1 MAAEKAAVALQIKM
15 TAKPLKKRICA
26 MIKKGN
32 DTVAKYREIAVL
44 SIVPC
49 AVGILIIASWAL
61 AHWNTGP
68 YLLNAGLTIFAT
80 LFGGYLRFLAG
91 FKDIFNRKITV
102 NVFVTVAL
110 IATVA
115 VGEFRAAAVI
125 VFIMAVAGAL
135 ETYTLDKTRRSIRN
149 LLDLAPKM
157 ATIRRDNEEVIIPV
171 NEVQVGD
178 IAVVRPGG
186 RIPVDG
192 IVIAGQSCVNQA
204 PITGESMPVEKFK
217 GAEVFGGT
225 LNETGR
231 LEIKTA
237 KVGQDTTLA
246 RIVHL
251 VEQAQGTKAPIQNL
265 ADRFTTWFL
274 PAVLVLA
281 VIAFLISDNIKVA
294 VSVLLVACP
303 CAFAIATPTA
313 VTAGISNMA
322 RRAVL
327 IKGGIFLELAQKMDV
342 LLVDKT
348 GTFTFGRPKVVDV
361 VAFDGIPEEEVLRL
375 AAIAE
380 KYSEHP
386 LARSVI
392 ACAKERGIEVT
403 DPTDFNIEVGMG
415 VTARLDGK
423 EILVGK
429 NKFLQDKGVSVA
441 KHIEYA
447 MSEQTEQG
455 RTAILVANDMK
466 PVGLIA
472 IADEIRPQTSRSI
485 ASLKAMGIKKIIML
499 TGDNHKVA
507 KSVAEEI
514 GVDDFQAEL
523 LPEQKLQ
530 YVEKLQ
536 KQDLLVGM
544 IGDGINDA
552 PALALADVGIAMGA
566 AGTDVAVETADVTLM
581 NDDLSQVVNFMNM
594 SRKVMSRIKLN
605 IFFSMIYNVIGFILA
620 GFGMLTPIVA
630 VIFQEAGCITVVFSS
645 TLLLWAKTES
655 SLKNIDSDGSSALRR
670 TIENAKIDNVSQC
683 A

>member
-1 MAAEKAAVALQIKM
+1 MKIIKPDKI
-15 TAKPLKKRICA
+15 A
-26 MIKKGN
+26 N
-32 DTVAKYREIAVL
+32 YREIAVL
-44 SIVPC
+44 SLVPC
-49 AVGILIIASWAL
+49 VVGVLILASWAL
-61 AHWNTGP
+61 AYWDIGP
-68 YLLNAGLTIFAT
+68 YLLNAGLALFAT

-110 IATVA
+110 IATLA
-115 VGEFRAAAVI
+115 IGEFRAAAVI

-135 ETYTLDKTRRSIRN
+135 ESYTLDKTRRSIRK
-149 LLDLAPKM
+149 LLDLTPKT
-157 ATIRRDNEEVIIPV
+157 ATVRRDDDEVTLPV
-171 NEVQVGD
+171 TDIRIGD
-178 IAVVRPGG
+178 SVVVRPGG

-192 IVIAGQSCVNQA
+192 IVIAGQSSVNQA

-217 GAEVFGGT
+217 GNDVFGGT

-231 LEIKTA
+231 LEIQTT
-237 KVGQDTTLA
+237 KVGSDTTLA

-274 PAVLVLA
+274 PAVIVLA
-281 VIAFLISDNIKVA
+281 VIAFLATGNIKVA
-294 VSVLLVACP
+294 VAVLLVACP

-322 RRAVL
+322 RHSVL
-327 IKGGIFLELAQKMDV
+327 IKGGIFLELAQKIDV

-348 GTFTFGRPKVVDV
+348 GTFTFGKPKVVDV
-361 VAFDGIPEEEVLRL
+361 IAFDETSEDEVVRL

-386 LARSVI
+386 LARSVM
-392 ACAKERGIEVT
+392 ACARERGIEVP
-403 DPTDFNIEVGMG
+403 DPADFNIEIGMG

-429 NKFLQDKGVSVA
+429 NKFLQDNGVCVA
-441 KHIEYA
+441 EHIEYEI
-447 MSEQTEQG
+447 SEQTEQG
-455 RTAILVANDMK
+455 RTTILVANDSK

-472 IADEIRPQTSRSI
+472 IADEIRPQTPRAI
-485 ASLKAMGIKKIIML
+485 AALKAMGIKKIVML
-499 TGDNHKVA
+499 TGDNQRVA

-514 GVDDFQAEL
+514 GVDDFRAEL

-530 YVEKLQ
+530 FVENLQ
-536 KQDLLVGM
+536 KQGNVVGM

-581 NDDLSQVVNFMNM
+581 NDDLSRVVNFMNM
-594 SRKVMSRIKLN
+594 SHKVLFRIKLN
-605 IFFSMIYNVIGFILA
+605 IFFSMMYNVVGFVLA
-620 GFGMLTPIVA
+620 GFGLLTPVMA
-630 VIFQEAGCITVVFSS
+630 VVFQEVGCLTVVVSS
-645 TLLLWAKTES
+645 TLLLWAKTD
-655 SLKNIDSDGSSALRR
+655 SLRKNRAADGMAAAYR
-670 TIENAKIDNVSQC
+670 TVGNTLSDNVSEC